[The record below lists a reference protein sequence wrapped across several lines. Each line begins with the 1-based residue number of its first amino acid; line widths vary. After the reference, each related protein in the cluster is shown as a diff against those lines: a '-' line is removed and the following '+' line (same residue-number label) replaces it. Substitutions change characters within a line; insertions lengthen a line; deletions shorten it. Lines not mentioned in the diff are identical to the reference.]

1 MSGNSILLSEAID
14 THQASTWIGIDA
26 LPSRLFLSAS
36 EPDGDLPA
44 GAGAFSRISKIRT
57 IAMAEG

>member
-1 MSGNSILLSEAID
+1 MSDNSILLIEAID

-26 LPSRLFLSAS
+26 LPSRLFLVGS
-36 EPDGDLPA
+36 EQDGDLPT
-44 GAGAFSRISKIRT
+44 GAVALSRINKIRA